1 MAMRRNPIVKHLRTF
16 VAAVMAS
23 LLWLAPE
30 IARACAS
37 CGLDANDK
45 SAAAYKTSVLAM
57 LAGPYLTVF
66 AVGGVIYLVWR
77 KSKREAGNN
86 H

>member
-1 MAMRRNPIVKHLRTF
+1 VKNLSRLTASAM
-16 VAAVMAS
+16 AAV
-23 LLWLAPE
+23 LWLAPD

-66 AVGGVIYLVWR
+66 GIGGFLYLAWR
-77 KSKREAGNN
+77 KSKRETESGQR
-86 H
+86 

>member
-1 MAMRRNPIVKHLRTF
+1 MKHLRTI
-16 VAAVMAS
+16 VATVMAT
-23 LLWLAPE
+23 LLWLAPD

-45 SAAAYKTSVLAM
+45 SAAAYKTSVIAM

-77 KSKREAGNN
+77 KSKRENGNN